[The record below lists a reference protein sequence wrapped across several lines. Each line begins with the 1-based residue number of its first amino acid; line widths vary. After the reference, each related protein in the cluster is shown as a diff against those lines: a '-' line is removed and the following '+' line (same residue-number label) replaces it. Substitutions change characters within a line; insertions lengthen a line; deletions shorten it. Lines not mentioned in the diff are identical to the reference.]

1 MRSSRDPFLPSGTI
15 LDSKSTADVVVVRP
29 EQAIKIGYARTST
42 VDQAA
47 GFEGQQ
53 RELVAAGAERIY
65 REQVS
70 AVAQSRPQFAAM
82 LAAMR
87 NGDVVIVTKLDR
99 LAQSMGDLMKIIEEI
114 KTAGASLRVLA
125 MGLDTSTATSK
136 LILNVLGSVAE
147 FERELM
153 LERQR
158 TGIAK
163 AKADGKY
170 RGRKR
175 ANPNSGHRRGT
186 VICTVD
192 GPPLGNC
199 QTVV

>member
-1 MRSSRDPFLPSGTI
+1 M
-15 LDSKSTADVVVVRP
+15 
-29 EQAIKIGYARTST
+29 KIGYARTST

-47 GFEGQQ
+47 GFADQQ
-53 RELVAAGAERIY
+53 HELKAAGAERIY
-65 REQVS
+65 REQIS
-70 AVAQSRPQFAAM
+70 AVAKSRPQFAAM
-82 LAAMR
+82 MAALR

-99 LAQSMGDLMKIIEEI
+99 LARSMADLMGIIDGI

-158 TGIAK
+158 AGIAK
-163 AKADGKY
+163 AKVEGKY
-170 RGRKR
+170 KERKR
-175 ANPNSGHRRGT
+175 AFSDDRLLSLRGK
-186 VICTVD
+186 
-192 GPPLGNC
+192 GLGVTDITA
-199 QTVV
+199 QLGVSRETIYVRLRAAGQ